1 MLLEAHRVG
10 QGVEGER
17 VVGRSFDAEEVDL
30 RAQPEH
36 EVVVAQ
42 RLELVEGHLALLE
55 IDAGDP
61 ILVDAHVV
69 LLVEEVAD
77 RMADRRLLEQPRRD
91 LVEERLE
98 GVVVVLVHEH
108 DVDVA
113 LLQLLRGADPGKAAA
128 EDEDTRSLAVLSSG
142 HGAKLVERRPTPLI
156 RRG

>member
-1 MLLEAHRVG
+1 ML
-10 QGVEGER
+10 
-17 VVGRSFDAEEVDL
+17 
-30 RAQPEH
+30 
-36 EVVVAQ
+36 
-42 RLELVEGHLALLE
+42 
-55 IDAGDP
+55 GDP

-128 EDEDTRSLAVLSSG
+128 EDEDARSLAVLSGG
-142 HGAKLVERRPTPLI
+142 HGAKLVERRP
-156 RRG
+156 RRSPEGDDRRQVVGYVNTK